1 MSRLLLVRA
10 PGLTFDWAVRGDEAA
25 NLSDLV
31 AEGCLARVEGT
42 LDLEGMPGGGRIEV
56 ADLPCGELAA
66 FDAALGGL
74 RERAAAAGLE
84 IAVLSEGLLI
94 SQRALPGIR
103 PGIAVAA
110 AEIPR
115 LLGLLT
121 A

>member
-10 PGLTFDWAVRGDEAA
+10 PGLSYDLAVRGDEAA

-31 AEGCLARVEGT
+31 AEGALARIDGA
-42 LDLEGMPGGGRIEV
+42 LDLGGLPEGERIEV

-74 RERAAAAGLE
+74 RERAAAGGQE
-84 IAVLSEGLLI
+84 VAVLSEGLLI
-94 SQRALPGIR
+94 CQRALPGIR
-103 PGIAVAA
+103 PGASVAA

-115 LLGLLT
+115 LLGVLS